1 MFDGPSKWQCIMYFN
16 MSKSKNKRCI
26 DVPQSP
32 GFVHCWF
39 VVGGWFEPLI
49 HGSSPAKLCQV
60 LPLTAG
66 LPTN

>member
-1 MFDGPSKWQCIMYFN
+1 

-32 GFVHCWF
+32 GFVQCWF

>member
-1 MFDGPSKWQCIMYFN
+1 

-49 HGSSPAKLCQV
+49 HDFSPAKLCQV